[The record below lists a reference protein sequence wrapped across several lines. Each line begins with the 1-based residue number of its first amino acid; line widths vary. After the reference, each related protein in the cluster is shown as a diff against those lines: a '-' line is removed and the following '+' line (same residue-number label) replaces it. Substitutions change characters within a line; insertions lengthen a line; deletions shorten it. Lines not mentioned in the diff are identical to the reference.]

1 MVLDGHI
8 PALPLAG
15 LLTAGMPREEG
26 PCHRGAIMK
35 RGQEAAVR
43 TWLAGGSC
51 PAAHAWHPCFPEH
64 LLSPG
69 GLGEGRV
76 SSRH

>member
-1 MVLDGHI
+1 
-8 PALPLAG
+8 
-15 LLTAGMPREEG
+15 
-26 PCHRGAIMK
+26 MK